1 MVEGRPRPWEKI
13 LPGQGSDRYNK
24 EPAYRERH
32 LRKLAAELDRR
43 QCRQASCSRQEIKMI
58 KWPSCMIFERNFIA
72 RKITDAALPLLCSA
86 LFFVISSAPLYSQ
99 GEPPSIQ
106 PAATVPNSKLSP
118 NRPLLVQEYP
128 YCELGYG
135 PCGGRCSSEE
145 GKKQWAC
152 PADALPCF
160 QGGQRCTCE
169 AADMC
174 KPKKKKT
181 TPGP

>member
-1 MVEGRPRPWEKI
+1 
-13 LPGQGSDRYNK
+13 
-24 EPAYRERH
+24 
-32 LRKLAAELDRR
+32 
-43 QCRQASCSRQEIKMI
+43 
-58 KWPSCMIFERNFIA
+58 MIFGRNFIA
-72 RKITDAALPLLCSA
+72 RKITDAALLLFCST
-86 LFFVISSAPLYSQ
+86 LFVLVISSTQLYSQ
-99 GEPPSIQ
+99 GEPPSVQ
-106 PAATVPNSKLSP
+106 PAAAVPNSNLSRG
-118 NRPLLVQEYP
+118 RPLLVQELP

-174 KPKKKKT
+174 KAKKKKT